1 MSILCLQVTAYV
13 SVYTLVLMSLDRYLA
28 VVHPIRSI
36 GIRTYLNAS
45 LVSGL
50 TWLIILATNSP
61 IILEFRTIEYTFI
74 DGQTRSS
81 CMNVYIFNND
91 TSVNDPQT
99 YYHGRLYYGCFFAFA
114 YVIPLLLVCVLYG
127 LMIRRLMHGV
137 LPGRD
142 GTIRA
147 FSAAKTAERTRGKR
161 RVTRLV
167 LVVVVVFA
175 LCWLPLQ
182 LVLVVQFVMQYP
194 DEETEHMGLVVMKIA
209 FSCLAYMNSCVNP
222 ILYAFLSDN
231 FRKSV
236 RRVTGDC
243 CSLRGGVCCCWWW
256 WGRRCPTACHAAAAA
271 VAGYTGGRGTGVQ
284 RGPTGR
290 LQECVGNGRTM
301 DVNTRSTGI
310 ALNEF
315 EVDGQLPG

>member
-1 MSILCLQVTAYV
+1 MTAYV

-45 LVSGL
+45 LVAGL
-50 TWLIILATNSP
+50 TWLVILVGNSP
-61 IILEFRTIEYTFI
+61 IILEFQTIEYTFV

-81 CMNVYIFNND
+81 CMNIYIFNND
-91 TSVNDPQT
+91 SSVDSGT

-114 YVIPLLLVCVLYG
+114 YVVPLLLVCVLYG

-137 LPGRD
+137 LPGAN
-142 GTIRA
+142 GSGIRS
-147 FSAAKTAERTRGKR
+147 FSAAKNAERTRGKR

-175 LCWLPLQ
+175 VCWLPLQ
-182 LVLVVQFVMQYP
+182 LVLVVQFVIQYP
-194 DEETEHMGLVVMKIA
+194 DEETEHTGLVVMKIA

-236 RRVTGDC
+236 RRVTGDW
-243 CSLRGGVCCCWWW
+243 CSPLRGDVCCCWWW
-256 WGRRCPTACHAAAAA
+256 RRCPAGCPAAAAV
-271 VAGYTGGRGTGVQ
+271 VAGYTGGRTVE
-284 RGPTGR
+284 
-290 LQECVGNGRTM
+290 QETTRRQEGVGNGRAM

-310 ALNEF
+310 IVLTEF
-315 EVDGQLPG
+315 EMDGQVRG